1 MKSTPKR
8 VRSWSNQ
15 NICRVHSMMYFH
27 YRIVQENAQESHKKL
42 SVEIFL
48 VLGAEKLLDK
58 PHDLDIIVPA
68 FTDPDHR

>member
-1 MKSTPKR
+1 
-8 VRSWSNQ
+8 
-15 NICRVHSMMYFH
+15 MMYFH